1 MPAERPGLRAAIRRM
16 ACTHEWVRSHS
27 DYLTGGT
34 VWRCRRCGKQ
44 ETWPAPKGRM
54 DAEGWCERC
63 CRPVTGDE
71 PCCPHHPTANVVDR
85 KPLHRQRVK
94 YPKRRSR

>member
-1 MPAERPGLRAAIRRM
+1 M
-16 ACTHEWVRSHS
+16 ACTHEWVRIGS
-27 DYLTGGT
+27 DYLTRGT

-44 ETWPAPKGRM
+44 ETWPAPEGRM

-63 CRPVTGDE
+63 ARPVTSSE
-71 PCCPHHPTANVVDR
+71 RCCPHHPTANVVDR

-94 YPKRRSR
+94 CPKRGNR